1 MLIRLTNLPKATT
14 DIHAELE
21 HALADAGL
29 VGFFHISPL
38 APSGQEVT
46 RGDPATIATILLTA
60 VGTGGALAIAMG
72 KDGFLTRLA
81 HVLERTANRRVD
93 ITIELNRK
101 KSTPIRLCKPHSK
114 ATKDYSIIFM
124 APYGYLLS

>member
-1 MLIRLTNLPKATT
+1 MLIRLTNLPTNATT

-29 VGFFHISPL
+29 TGFFRASPL
-38 APSGQEVT
+38 AASGQEVT

-60 VGTGGALAIAMG
+60 VSTGGALAVAMG

-81 HVLERTANRRVD
+81 SVLETIANRRVD
-93 ITIELNRK
+93 ITVELNRK
-101 KSTPIRLCKPHSK
+101 KVHLSGSASHIEKLLKT
-114 ATKDYSIIFM
+114 II
-124 APYGYLLS
+124 